1 MSHRHF
7 TSPTRPVRLQQRSPG
22 SNPDRHS
29 PSHQQHYLPVG
40 GGGAESEGT
49 DFGRREREVSRVG
62 AAAPS
67 SVRSFQ
73 SLSVLGEKGEF
84 PVASMAGGHWVREEM
99 GMTGSSDTGIV
110 GWSLLG
116 VNGYGA
122 SHGGTYKRS
131 FVLLSCTCVGEVAS
145 LELSACC

>member
-1 MSHRHF
+1 M
-7 TSPTRPVRLQQRSPG
+7 
-22 SNPDRHS
+22 
-29 PSHQQHYLPVG
+29 
-40 GGGAESEGT
+40 
-49 DFGRREREVSRVG
+49 G